1 MAWPEA
7 KKWLPDA
14 TRKPPATA
22 IQLTDLTKKKKTL
35 GSGLD
40 WGGFPDFAAHAGDLP
55 GHAHQHRLCSR
66 KETEISILIGVG
78 EFPFVPFACR
88 SEPQN
93 RVNPLPPFVSAHRIA
108 EGRLTSR

>member
-22 IQLTDLTKKKKTL
+22 IQLTDFPKKKKRP

-40 WGGFPDFAAHAGDLP
+40 WGGFPDLAAHARKLS
-55 GHAHQHRLCSR
+55 GHANQHKLYSR
-66 KETEISILIGVG
+66 KEPETSID
-78 EFPFVPFACR
+78 
-88 SEPQN
+88 
-93 RVNPLPPFVSAHRIA
+93 
-108 EGRLTSR
+108 